1 MALNYLHQSNILH
14 RDIKPS
20 NIFLKSK
27 EYTVQIGDFG
37 IAAQTEG
44 VVIEDV
50 GSLAYQAPEMLD
62 GSQHDARTDI
72 WSLRCVIY
80 SLCQS
85 GGFPFDAHAEAR
97 LVEKIKSVGHKPL
110 D

>member
-1 MALNYLHQSNILH
+1 MSETRIKRFILEITLALDYLHSSSILH

-27 EYTVQIGDFG
+27 DYTVQIGDFG
-37 IAAQTEG
+37 IAAQTDG

-62 GSQHDARTDI
+62 GS
-72 WSLRCVIY
+72 
-80 SLCQS
+80 
-85 GGFPFDAHAEAR
+85 
-97 LVEKIKSVGHKPL
+97 
-110 D
+110 